1 LHAYLDHDAPGR
13 SDRSAGI
20 IIPVRPV
27 IKQAVLIVAG
37 WMVVGVFL
45 ATQHH
50 LILTAPAAD
59 VPQRMSDL
67 IIAIAIWIALTP
79 FVLKIA
85 DRFPL
90 KPPRRLRNL
99 AALIGIALMFAA
111 GRAAIDLSLPLLLHG
126 QTATPTEL
134 KHGFLLL
141 LHPHFLFFA
150 LIAGIAHFLRLQRE
164 VGDQRR
170 REAQGEVDLAK
181 AHLKRLRADLQPHF
195 LFNTLNAI
203 AALVH
208 TDPEAAER
216 TLATL
221 SDLLRRSLEAGD
233 RLEVSVAEDLDFID
247 RYLDVQRTR
256 FGGRLRAKV
265 EADKETMDALLP
277 PLLLQPLV
285 ENAIVHGVSRRAD
298 GGNVL
303 VRVFRDGG
311 DLRLQVRDDGP
322 GSDEAAIFRG
332 DSIGVPNTKAR
343 LEYLYG
349 ARQSLAFRRESGEF
363 VADVR
368 IPFHRTAVTPL
379 PVAS

>member
-1 LHAYLDHDAPGR
+1 MRISPT
-13 SDRSAGI
+13 
-20 IIPVRPV
+20 V
-27 IKQAVLIVAG
+27 KQAGLIVAG
-37 WMVVGVFL
+37 WAVVGVFL

-59 VPQRMSDL
+59 VPQRVSDL
-67 IIAIAIWIALTP
+67 IVVMAIWMVLTPVVLAIAE
-79 FVLKIA
+79 
-85 DRFPL
+85 RFPL
-90 KPPRRLRNL
+90 APPHRMRNL
-99 AALIGIALMFAA
+99 GTLLAIGLAFAA
-111 GRAAIDLSLPLLLHG
+111 GRAAVDLSLPVLLHG
-126 QTATPTEL
+126 EPLTATEL

-150 LIAGIAHFLRLQRE
+150 LIVGIAHFVRLQRE
-164 VGDQRR
+164 GADRRR
-170 REAQGEVDLAK
+170 REAQAEADLAK
-181 AHLKRLRADLQPHF
+181 AHLRRLRADLQPHF

-233 RLEVSVAEDLDFID
+233 RLEVSVAEDLDFIE

-256 FGGRLRAKV
+256 FGGRLRARV
-265 EADKETMDALLP
+265 EAEGDTMDALIP

-285 ENAIVHGVSRRAD
+285 ENAIVHGVSPRAD
-298 GGNVL
+298 GGGVV
-303 VRVFRDGG
+303 VRVFRDGD

-322 GSDEAAIFRG
+322 GSDEKAIFRG

-343 LEYLYG
+343 LEFLYG
-349 ARQSLAFRRESGEF
+349 ARQSLVFRREGSEF

-368 IPFHRTAVTPL
+368 IPFHRGAIPIFPL
-379 PVAS
+379 AS

>member
-1 LHAYLDHDAPGR
+1 M
-13 SDRSAGI
+13 
-20 IIPVRPV
+20 RPH
-27 IKQAVLIVAG
+27 IKQAVLIVSG
-37 WMVVGVFL
+37 WLLVAVYL

-59 VPQRMSDL
+59 LPQRASDL
-67 IIAIAIWIALTP
+67 IATIAIWIALTP
-79 FVLKIA
+79 LVLNIA

-90 KPPRRLRNL
+90 KPPHRTRNL
-99 AALIGIALMFAA
+99 LSLIGLGLLVAA
-111 GRAAIDLSLPLLLHG
+111 GRAAIDLFLPVMLHSD
-126 QTATPTEL
+126 AELANPTQMR
-134 KHGFLLL
+134 HGFLLL
-141 LHPHFLFFA
+141 LHPHFLLYA
-150 LIAGIAHFLRLQRE
+150 MIVGIAHFTRLRRE
-164 VGDQRR
+164 AAEQGR
-170 REAQGEVDLAK
+170 REAQCEADLAK

-233 RLEVSVAEDLDFID
+233 RLEVRVAEDLDFID

-265 EADKETMDALLP
+265 DADSETLDALLP

-285 ENAIVHGVSRRAD
+285 ENSIVHGVSRRAN
-298 GGNVL
+298 GGNVT
-303 VRVFRDGG
+303 VRVFRDGA

-368 IPFHRTAVTPL
+368 IPFHLVAVTPL